1 MTELEYLA
9 SDPEWDDFLNQQADV
24 GDMLL
29 KESGLDEAEPYKFAC
44 DQSAHA
50 EPKVIRAFIHYDAR
64 RDRWVVVRD
73 GAEFDLD
80 FRSYAQAEWFVWI
93 IWDLE
98 SSE

>member
-9 SDPEWDDFLNQQADV
+9 SDPEWDDFLNQQTDIC
-24 GDMLL
+24 DMLL
-29 KESGLDEAEPYKFAC
+29 KESGLDEPKPYKF
-44 DQSAHA
+44 DFEQSAHA
-50 EPKVIRAFIHYDAR
+50 EPKVIRTFIRYDAR

-80 FRSYAQAEWFVWI
+80 FRNYAQAEWFVWKI
-93 IWDLE
+93 CDLE